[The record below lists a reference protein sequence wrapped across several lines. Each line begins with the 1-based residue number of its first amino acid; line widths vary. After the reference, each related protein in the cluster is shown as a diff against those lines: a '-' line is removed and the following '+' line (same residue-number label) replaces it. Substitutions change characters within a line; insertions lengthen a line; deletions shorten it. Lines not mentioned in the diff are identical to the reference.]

1 MIMIIIMIMIPD
13 MKDVNVALYIYIYI
27 YIYYKYGLSNK
38 PGLLVNSKF
47 LMDAPLIYK
56 KSFFCTSIIL
66 ECLLH
71 SRMLFEVTWNKFLS
85 FS

>member
-13 MKDVNVALYIYIYI
+13 MKDVNVARYIYI
-27 YIYYKYGLSNK
+27 YGLSNK

-47 LMDAPLIYK
+47 LMDTPLIYQ

-66 ECLLH
+66 ESLLH
-71 SRMLFEVTWNKFLS
+71 SRMLFEVTWNKFSS